1 MNYYYDIILNW
12 NELEPYA
19 FYEWNESDYLE
30 LIKKI
35 PYIKVSHKTFL
46 EIYENKIK
54 IDSVFLEKIKGK
66 TLIGGNKI
74 DRVDYALLL
83 TDNKNVLALEFNDKG
98 ESISRSNLL
107 IDDEVN
113 ALEVAY
119 SLKETDL
126 TYIVLEHIP
135 EKKDLRQIGETKKF
149 ITLELNNLYKN
160 KEISKLR
167 YLYYEYKQ
175 VNCEDINEIYET
187 LMEDLKN
194 GFKEEFLKLYDII
207 KLSYHKV

>member
-35 PYIKVSHKTFL
+35 PYMKVNHKTFL
-46 EIYENKIK
+46 EIYENRIK
-54 IDSVFLEKIKGK
+54 IDSILLEKIKGK
-66 TLIGGNKI
+66 TLISGNKLN
-74 DRVDYALLL
+74 RVDYALLI
-83 TDNKNVLALEFNDKG
+83 TDNKNTIALEFNDKG

-113 ALEVAY
+113 ALEVAF
-119 SLKETDL
+119 SLKETEL
-126 TYIVLEHIP
+126 SYEILEKIP
-135 EKKDLRQIGETKKF
+135 KKKDLRQIGETKKF
-149 ITLELNNLYKN
+149 IILELNNLYKN

-175 VNCEDINEIYET
+175 VNCEDINIIYED
-187 LMEDLKN
+187 LIEDLKSD
-194 GFKEEFLKLYDII
+194 FKEEFLKLYEII